1 MEEKHAESH
10 KELRTAGFMTTLA
23 NTTKMYVGISFIS
36 GAKSISQAGLYGSI
50 VGFLYVIII
59 NAYTVWLMV
68 KARNRFKNQKVVDI
82 GDLSGILFGE
92 ASRGYMK
99 AFLAI
104 NNTLFISVYVLFL
117 GT

>member
-1 MEEKHAESH
+1 
-10 KELRTAGFMTTLA
+10 
-23 NTTKMYVGISFIS
+23 
-36 GAKSISQAGLYGSI
+36 
-50 VGFLYVIII
+50 
-59 NAYTVWLMV
+59 MV
-68 KARNRFKNQKVVDI
+68 KARNRFKNQKIVDI
-82 GDLSGILFGE
+82 GDLSGLLFGE